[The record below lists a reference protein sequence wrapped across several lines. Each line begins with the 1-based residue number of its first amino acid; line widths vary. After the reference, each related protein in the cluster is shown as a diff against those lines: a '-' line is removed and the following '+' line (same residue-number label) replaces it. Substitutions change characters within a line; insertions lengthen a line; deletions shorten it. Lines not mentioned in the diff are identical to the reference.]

1 MINIFFNRP
10 KKQRSESE
18 ESEEFDSYVD
28 SDSSIADSLKMKYG
42 KGLYYCP
49 IYTTV
54 LLYLLSYCRLH
65 NGSLCNFALCISL
78 INQDMPICQFTNIL
92 DYVAKGKKRDELK
105 NRLKKD
111 NAETYGLANSSKNTA
126 KIPKSGSSISLESG
140 DNNARNSINRKKS
153 RKSQLNSEDNIEFK
167 GRRKSRKSQLNSED
181 DIELKGQRKPRSV
194 QLDSEEDEHATE
206 RRKPRSVQ
214 LDSEE
219 NEHAMERN
227 KSKGSRRSDSQL
239 LDPDVKSGKPKRY
252 DKLGEMNQDLKEA
265 LRVNESSQF
274 LLFIFCDI

>member
-1 MINIFFNRP
+1 
-10 KKQRSESE
+10 
-18 ESEEFDSYVD
+18 
-28 SDSSIADSLKMKYG
+28 
-42 KGLYYCP
+42 
-49 IYTTV
+49 
-54 LLYLLSYCRLH
+54 
-65 NGSLCNFALCISL
+65 
-78 INQDMPICQFTNIL
+78 MPICQFTNIL

-167 GRRKSRKSQLNSED
+167 ERRKSRKSRLNSED